1 MMLFSSLSLIILMI
15 IKIIDQ
21 YFIMICQIYCMPWT
35 SQQRATLQSNTQS
48 NILNLNSLSIIPNPS
63 YTQTTHHNL
72 HIPHYLPLF
81 SPSFYIKFFP
91 ILSFHFIIFYFY
103 LLMAIIYLIIRILID
118 YLDDDFDFFLF
129 HFFLFYILL
138 SSFSHFSA
146 FLGIFEGF
154 IGVFD
159 GLFGV
164 RGV

>member
-1 MMLFSSLSLIILMI
+1 
-15 IKIIDQ
+15 
-21 YFIMICQIYCMPWT
+21 
-35 SQQRATLQSNTQS
+35 
-48 NILNLNSLSIIPNPS
+48 
-63 YTQTTHHNL
+63 
-72 HIPHYLPLF
+72 
-81 SPSFYIKFFP
+81 
-91 ILSFHFIIFYFY
+91 
-103 LLMAIIYLIIRILID
+103 MAIIYLIIRILID
-118 YLDDDFDFFLF
+118 YLDDDFEFFLF